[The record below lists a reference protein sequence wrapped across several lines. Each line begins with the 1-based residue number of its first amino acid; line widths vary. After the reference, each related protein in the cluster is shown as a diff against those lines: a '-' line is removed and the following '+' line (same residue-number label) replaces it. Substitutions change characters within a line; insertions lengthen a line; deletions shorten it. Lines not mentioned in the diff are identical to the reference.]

1 MNFPFTDLDFAG
13 DDPSAPIIPSNGAS
27 AAQPRANSK
36 TKKNVL
42 DTSQVTNSKVRDYF
56 LYFKYFTFFLKQSM
70 TVQKKLDSKRVFV
83 NDDEKRKMGDD
94 YV

>member
-42 DTSQVTNSKVRDYF
+42 DTSQVTNSKVNF
-56 LYFKYFTFFLKQSM
+56 LLSHWTGFVILILPLFEAIN
-70 TVQKKLDSKRVFV
+70 DSSKEVGL
-83 NDDEKRKMGDD
+83 ETGLCK
-94 YV
+94 